1 MNTTFEYTFP
11 AIRGI
16 QAGREYYITMCPLRL
31 IPKIFLFDEEE
42 LSPEIRAQRIL
53 NRARVPQI
61 SQYIVNNPKDYV
73 FSAITAS
80 IDGSVDFESMD
91 KDNKD
96 VTRNGL
102 LKINMNAK
110 FIINDG
116 QHRRAA
122 IEQAIKLDPRLGDES
137 IAVVFFLDKGLHRSQ
152 QMFSDLNRHAIRPS
166 RSLGLLYDHRND
178 MAKIAKLLAIQSEA
192 FKGLVEMERS
202 TLSVRSRKLFTLSA
216 IYTGCQSLLDLIE
229 SDNFDDA
236 YKVSLEFWD
245 EVGKNFQ
252 DWDRVR
258 KSQITSGEVRKDNIH
273 SHAIALQC

>member
-91 KDNKD
+91 KD
-96 VTRNGL
+96 L
-102 LKINMNAK
+102 
-110 FIINDG
+110 
-116 QHRRAA
+116 
-122 IEQAIKLDPRLGDES
+122 
-137 IAVVFFLDKGLHRSQ
+137 
-152 QMFSDLNRHAIRPS
+152 
-166 RSLGLLYDHRND
+166 SL
-178 MAKIAKLLAIQSEA
+178 
-192 FKGLVEMERS
+192 
-202 TLSVRSRKLFTLSA
+202 
-216 IYTGCQSLLDLIE
+216 
-229 SDNFDDA
+229 
-236 YKVSLEFWD
+236 
-245 EVGKNFQ
+245 
-252 DWDRVR
+252 
-258 KSQITSGEVRKDNIH
+258 IH
-273 SHAIALQC
+273 I